1 LDVKQEAFM
10 AISITKP
17 TTTFVLVHSF
27 KIDYKEGTQRLNF
40 TADLGEGEKDCYDAI
55 AKVKEDYRW
64 IEKDE
69 DGKVVRN
76 DLSAKDGTHS
86 VLSKATLEE
95 IDGKWHFTSLVRDE
109 DSFEV
114 VHKKLNLLALA
125 IANRKAG
132 K

>member
-1 LDVKQEAFM
+1 M
-10 AISITKP
+10 AITITKP

-27 KIDYKEGTQRLNF
+27 KIDYKAGTQKLNF
-40 TADLGEGEKDCYDAI
+40 TADLGEGESDGFDAI
-55 AKVKEDYRW
+55 AKIKEDYQW
-64 IEKDE
+64 VEKDE
-69 DGKVVRN
+69 DGKIVRN
-76 DLSAKDGTHS
+76 DLSARDGSHS
-86 VLSKATLEE
+86 VLFRATLEN

-125 IANRKAG
+125 MANRKAG

>member
-1 LDVKQEAFM
+1 MDVKQESFM
-10 AISITKP
+10 AITITKP

-27 KIDYKEGTQRLNF
+27 KINYKENTQKLNF
-40 TADLGEGEKDCYDAI
+40 TADLGEGESRFDAI
-55 AKVKEDYRW
+55 AKVKEEYHW

-69 DGKVVRN
+69 DGNVIRN
-76 DLSAKDGTHS
+76 DLSAKDGSHS
-86 VLSKATLEE
+86 VLFKATLEN

-125 IANRKAG
+125 MANRKAG
-132 K
+132 E